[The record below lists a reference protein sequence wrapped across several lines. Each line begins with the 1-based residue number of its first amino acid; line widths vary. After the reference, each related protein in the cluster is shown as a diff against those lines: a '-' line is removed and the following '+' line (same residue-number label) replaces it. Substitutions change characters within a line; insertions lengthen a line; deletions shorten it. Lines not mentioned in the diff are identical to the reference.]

1 VDFDVGEFRFG
12 VEIRGASLGTV
23 VPDTLALLRH
33 EFLVILGIKFDIGDL
48 GPFAVRPLPGGEIGP
63 QDVERGLARCGAEA
77 GKDAAQN
84 VGDRV
89 LQHGTLAKEVGGEE
103 ADEVYNTYFLLR
115 RLRTGP
121 PTRGES
127 MKNEMEQMRAA
138 LQRIDAWFAKHRP
151 RFAKGLHP
159 AAAEADLKGL
169 PEPLHTLL
177 AWHNGQ
183 NDDFVGCFEEH

>member
-1 VDFDVGEFRFG
+1 
-12 VEIRGASLGTV
+12 
-23 VPDTLALLRH
+23 
-33 EFLVILGIKFDIGDL
+33 
-48 GPFAVRPLPGGEIGP
+48 
-63 QDVERGLARCGAEA
+63 
-77 GKDAAQN
+77 
-84 VGDRV
+84 
-89 LQHGTLAKEVGGEE
+89 
-103 ADEVYNTYFLLR
+103 
-115 RLRTGP
+115 
-121 PTRGES
+121 

-183 NDDFVGCFEEH
+183 NDDFVGCFEEHWFLMSAAEIRAADVGIAGWFPWLDDDGGNYLCLDTTQTPAPVRMCGLDEPEGEVVAPSLTSWLVAFADNLEAGHYVEDPERGTLMRRRM